1 MWAYHGRPSEED
13 VRTEARLHQLIPHP
27 GLCFSLSRF
36 WSLYAHLR
44 IHPPKDAKKLRD
56 SICVDSAGSIPFFT
70 SEIAQ
75 RVVQLWPIVH
85 SPRRYAKYVKERIER
100 AKTRKGGADEEVPK
114 SDTETLDKFA
124 DYAVATVSDKVLP
137 QPGTGVVGRLRS
149 SIETIL
155 ALPTKIIPWLENNP
169 YIGGSGWRDAIDL
182 FLDVAPRFIL
192 AEEFIVTAI
201 ATPLIPLFGIGLVI
215 EAIAFVVAEV
225 LAMLTFLL
233 ALSVGKKGAAFL
245 NFLQLIPF
253 IGPLIRMGA
262 VNTAQIYDKLA
273 QKKELLT
280 KVPIVGRIAD
290 RVLPETANAETSYT
304 ETPPAI
310 QDESG
315 RTGAGYAGHG
325 RTRKQTAGMDRPR
338 RRSKATRRASA

>member
-13 VRTEARLHQLIPHP
+13 VRTETQLLKILPHP
-27 GLCFSLSRF
+27 DLCFSLSRF

-44 IHPPKDAKKLRD
+44 RHPPKDAGRLRS
-56 SICVDSAGSIPFFT
+56 SICVDSAGTIPFFT
-70 SEIAQ
+70 PEIAR

-85 SPRRYAKYVKERIER
+85 SPRRYAKYVRERIER
-100 AKTRKGGADEEVPK
+100 AKSKKGGATEEAPK
-114 SDTETLDKFA
+114 SDTDTLDQFA

-137 QPGTGVVGRLRS
+137 ESGEGVVGKLRS
-149 SIETIL
+149 SIETIVS
-155 ALPTKIIPWLENNP
+155 LPTKIIPWLENNP

-280 KVPIVGRIAD
+280 KIPVVGRIAD
-290 RVLPETANAETSYT
+290 RVLPAETVSETSYT
-304 ETPPAI
+304 ETPAAI
-310 QDESG
+310 QDEPG
-315 RTGAGYAGHG
+315 RATGGRRHG
-325 RTRKQTAGMDRPR
+325 RTRKQPACVDCPR